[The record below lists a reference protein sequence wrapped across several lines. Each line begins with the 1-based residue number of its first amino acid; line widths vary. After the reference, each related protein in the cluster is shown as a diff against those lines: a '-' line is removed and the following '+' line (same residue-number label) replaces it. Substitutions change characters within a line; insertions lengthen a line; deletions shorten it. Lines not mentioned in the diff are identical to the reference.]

1 MVICNNCRK
10 GVIHMASVNYENVAL
25 LYLMN
30 QDTKDLSLAEL
41 YTLYQDTVKQ
51 VQETAK
57 EYDRKTNGS
66 NFSFD

>member
-1 MVICNNCRK
+1 
-10 GVIHMASVNYENVAL
+10 MASVNYENVAL

-41 YTLYQDTVKQ
+41 YVLYQDTVKQ

-57 EYDRKTNGS
+57 EYDRKTNGP
-66 NFSFD
+66 NLSFD

>member
-1 MVICNNCRK
+1 
-10 GVIHMASVNYENVAL
+10 MASVNYENVAL

-41 YTLYQDTVKQ
+41 YALYQDTVKQ

-57 EYDRKTNGS
+57 EYDRKIVK
-66 NFSFD
+66 

>member
-1 MVICNNCRK
+1 
-10 GVIHMASVNYENVAL
+10 MASVNCENLAL

-41 YTLYQDTVKQ
+41 YALYQDTVKQ

-57 EYDRKTNGS
+57 EYDRKTNGP
-66 NFSFD
+66 NLSFD

>member
-41 YTLYQDTVKQ
+41 YALYQDTVKQ

-57 EYDRKTNGS
+57 EYDRKTNGP
-66 NFSFD
+66 NLSFD